1 MLEIYGQTV
10 SINSSLTVLSFYYS
24 LINGKGMAKKF
35 GREDDTDLEHE
46 LDEILKNMKSD
57 ILAVGTSFW
66 LYRQNPNVKMSVTG
80 SDPATA

>member
-1 MLEIYGQTV
+1 
-10 SINSSLTVLSFYYS
+10 
-24 LINGKGMAKKF
+24 MAKKF

-57 ILAVGTSFW
+57 ILAVGTSRSFW
-66 LYRQNPNVKMSVTG
+66 LHKQNHNVKMSVTG